1 MLYLTVKT
9 FKESRETKMIFL
21 NNIGENFIEMAV
33 LPFLL
38 VMALFL
44 SGRMATKSEVNR
56 RFLLLV
62 FTSFIAALLEVI
74 IELFLTNKADQLYVK
89 IYYVLV
95 NINTFCLASY
105 VAAYTGQLSK
115 YFREVN
121 FFTLCFSI
129 VMPFVFG
136 ANENFYIMFAP
147 GFGILF
153 VLEAFI
159 LQLVY
164 QQNYGNGQFIVMN
177 ILFILLIDAFVVQYI
192 FRKDIPLVY
201 IVATLMLVFTFF
213 YMEAPTY
220 RQLISAHGETE
231 KAREKAEASMML
243 ANHANQ
249 TKSNFLANTSH
260 EIRTP
265 MNAILGINDMIINA
279 LAESHDTET
288 QQAAQNIRR
297 SGNYLLTLINNILD
311 ISKIEA
317 GKMDLYESDY
327 HLWDMLM
334 ECKGYVIHKLN
345 KKPNVSFSLKIEEKM
360 PEHLFGDVM
369 RLKQAVINLLDN
381 AVKFTS
387 KGGISLEVKS
397 EYNPKNSTLNLIFV
411 IKDTGIGM
419 RKEDMEYIY
428 EPFERANLI
437 ETRNVLGA
445 GLGLPL
451 VKNIVDIMHGKIDI
465 KSEYYVGT
473 TATLIIPQKISDKET
488 FTVREYREYLESQQA
503 TEAKSAKSDKTE
515 WPGAKVLIVDDTP
528 VNLVVAKGM
537 LKDTKVK
544 IDTAESGEEALDK
557 IKAEHY
563 DLIFLDHKMPGLD
576 GIETLKQAKPN
587 AQGTPFIALTA
598 NAGANARN
606 EYIKSG
612 FNDYLPK
619 PFKSTE
625 MINIL
630 RNFLV

>member
-1 MLYLTVKT
+1 
-9 FKESRETKMIFL
+9 MIFL
-21 NNIGENFIEMAV
+21 NTIGENFIEISV
-33 LPFLL
+33 LPFLM

-44 SGRMATKSEVNR
+44 GGRMATKSDINR

-62 FTSFIAALLEVI
+62 FTCFVTSLFEVI
-74 IELFLTNKADQLYVK
+74 IELFMTNNATDIHMK
-89 IYYVLV
+89 IFYVLV

-115 YFREVN
+115 QFREVN

-136 ANENFYIMFAP
+136 AKENFYTIFAP

-153 VLEAFI
+153 VVEAFI
-159 LQLVY
+159 LQLIY

-192 FRKDIPLVY
+192 FKKNIPLVY

-220 RQLISAHGETE
+220 RQLLSAHAETE
-231 KAREKAEASMML
+231 NAREKAEASMQL

-249 TKSNFLANTSH
+249 TKSNFLASTSH

-327 HLWDMLM
+327 HLWDMIM
-334 ECKGYVIHKLN
+334 ECKGYAIHKLN
-345 KKPNVSFSLKIEEKM
+345 KKPNVTFSLQIEDKM
-360 PEHLFGDVM
+360 PEHLFGDVL
-369 RLKQAVINLLDN
+369 RLKQAVINLIDN
-381 AVKFTS
+381 AVKYTS
-387 KGGISLEVKS
+387 KGNVTVEVKS
-397 EYNPKNSTLNLIFV
+397 EYNPKNSTLNLIF
-411 IKDTGIGM
+411 IITDTGIGM
-419 RKEDMEYIY
+419 KKEDMEHIY

-451 VKNIVDIMHGKIDI
+451 VKNIVDIMHGKINI
-465 KSEYYVGT
+465 HSEYYVGT

-488 FTVREYREYLESQQA
+488 FTVSEYREYLEAQQIN
-503 TEAKSAKSDKTE
+503 EAKSVKSDKTQ

-563 DLIFLDHKMPGLD
+563 DLIFLD
-576 GIETLKQAKPN
+576 
-587 AQGTPFIALTA
+587 
-598 NAGANARN
+598 R
-606 EYIKSG
+606 
-612 FNDYLPK
+612 
-619 PFKSTE
+619 
-625 MINIL
+625 L
-630 RNFLV
+630 RRH